1 MNPLGLGAGELL
13 LWGLVAHLVADWL
26 LQSDWM
32 AANKAK
38 RRSPRTIVRNGYGPP
53 WFRYRS
59 LIVSE
64 DPEDTRWWDRHPAA
78 YAHAGVHALAFA
90 PLLGW
95 ASLPL
100 AVAHLIID
108 TRTPVAWWARLVRQT
123 PPKVPVTTIV
133 HPTLELRGGSDD
145 RATVLTSDIR
155 GMAPVVDVGMLV
167 RMAVDQAWHVVS
179 IAAAA
184 LLVAS

>member
-1 MNPLGLGAGELL
+1 MRGPQRAGDDVRAGGVVNPLGLGASDLL

-38 RRSPRTIVRNGYGPP
+38 RRDLHAERFGGMGHRGYA
-53 WFRYRS
+53 S
-59 LIVSE
+59 V
-64 DPEDTRWWDRHPAA
+64 WWDRHPAA

-90 PLLGW
+90 LLLGW

-100 AVAHLIID
+100 AVVHLLID

-123 PPKVPVTTIV
+123 PPNPEPMEVLARVDPARPIEAGNVARYLPV
-133 HPTLELRGGSDD
+133 
-145 RATVLTSDIR
+145 DI
-155 GMAPVVDVGMLV
+155 GMLV

-179 IAAAA
+179 IAVAA